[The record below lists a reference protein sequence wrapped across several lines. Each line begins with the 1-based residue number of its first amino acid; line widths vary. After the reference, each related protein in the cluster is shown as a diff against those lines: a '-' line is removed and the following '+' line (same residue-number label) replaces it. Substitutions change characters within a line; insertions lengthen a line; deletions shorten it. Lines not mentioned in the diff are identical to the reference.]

1 MRRRSRTGPASAS
14 TPGFENSVLHRSRQT
29 AYNNYASCYLYIL
42 QRGSKMVTW
51 ALIVFAIAA
60 VAGLTMA
67 IGVFKGRTTPPVS
80 TAVIHGIFAASGLVL
95 LLLAVFKEG
104 AGNTARWALYLFL
117 LAAIGGFTLA
127 LGYHA
132 RKRPLPTGLVAG
144 HALLAVAAFLILLI
158 GFLGVM

>member
-1 MRRRSRTGPASAS
+1 MQVITCIYKG
-14 TPGFENSVLHRSRQT
+14 N
-29 AYNNYASCYLYIL
+29 
-42 QRGSKMVTW
+42 KMVTW
-51 ALIVFAIAA
+51 ALVVFAIAA

-67 IGVFKGRTTPPVS
+67 IGHFKGRTPAVS
-80 TAVIHGIFAASGLVL
+80 TAVIHGIFAATGLVL

-117 LAAIGGFTLA
+117 IAAIGGFTLA

-144 HALLAVAAFLILLI
+144 HALLAVTAFLILLI
-158 GFLGVM
+158 GFLGVF

>member
-1 MRRRSRTGPASAS
+1 
-14 TPGFENSVLHRSRQT
+14 
-29 AYNNYASCYLYIL
+29 
-42 QRGSKMVTW
+42 MVTW
-51 ALIVFAIAA
+51 ALVVFAAAA

-67 IGVFKGRTTPPVS
+67 IGHFKGRTPSVGV
-80 TAVIHGIFAASGLVL
+80 AVIHGVFAATGLVL

-117 LAAIGGFTLA
+117 IAALGGFTLA

-144 HALLAVAAFLILLI
+144 HALLAVTAFLILLV
-158 GFLGVM
+158 GFLGLF

>member
-1 MRRRSRTGPASAS
+1 
-14 TPGFENSVLHRSRQT
+14 
-29 AYNNYASCYLYIL
+29 
-42 QRGSKMVTW
+42 MVTW

-67 IGVFKGRTTPPVS
+67 IGVFKGSNPPSVS

-117 LAAIGGFTLA
+117 IAAIGGFTLA

-158 GFLGVM
+158 GFLGVF